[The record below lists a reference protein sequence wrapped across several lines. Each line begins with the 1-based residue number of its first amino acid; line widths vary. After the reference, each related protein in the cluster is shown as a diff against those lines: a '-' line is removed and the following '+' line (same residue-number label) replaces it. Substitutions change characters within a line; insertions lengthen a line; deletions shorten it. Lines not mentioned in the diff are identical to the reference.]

1 MSGNKSAVILSFIVG
16 GAVGAGLG
24 LLLAPASGVET
35 RRRLKEGVKEGID
48 VAKARFDE
56 GVGVAK
62 TRFDEG
68 VGKVRDLAAEKTE
81 DIKAAYASGKDAF
94 LKGRDRLLKEV

>member
-1 MSGNKSAVILSFIVG
+1 MKGAVVLSFIAG
-16 GAVGAGLG
+16 GVVGAGLG

-35 RRRLKEGVKEGID
+35 RRRLKEGAKEGMDI
-48 VAKARFDE
+48 
-56 GVGVAK
+56 AK

-68 VGKVRDLAAEKTE
+68 VGKVKELAVEKTE
-81 DIKAAYASGKDAF
+81 DVKAAYASGKEAF